1 MEAEDDSSFSSATD
15 IPLDDDQNSSSPSA
29 PAPPD
34 WVPSRSS
41 TNKIEQNSSTPSSPA
56 PPAWVPSKIEQNSSA
71 SSAPASSG
79 SNNNNNDEPLR
90 LPRIGGSHRG
100 IFLRDTIQSQLPTN
114 DQLQKRKQQAGRLF
128 KNVGSQLSKIN
139 LSKLIDGM
147 EQDQGYAD
155 SLEQLN
161 DRMKEESERQGIRRE
176 AEGLMLK
183 VVTDHLEEFLI
194 KNPLGTYEDWIQD
207 LHPENANQ
215 GLLFSDIQQIDERF
229 YVQESDHRRL
239 WNEAIEEQQQQQ
251 QQQQEE
257 QNGDSNADNNNNYAH
272 RLVAARTQI
281 WGKAPPSTIASRT
294 NSQSRSY
301 NDSQQSTN
309 PMIDLLSGSVD
320 FQAASDK
327 STGNTTKME
336 HNGSNEQN
344 VTEGGV
350 SEDLIKF

>member
-1 MEAEDDSSFSSATD
+1 MMEAEDDNSFSGAID
-15 IPLDDDQNSSSPSA
+15 IPLDDDQNSSAPSA
-29 PAPPD
+29 PAAPA

-41 TNKIEQNSSTPSSPA
+41 TNSSAPSA
-56 PPAWVPSKIEQNSSA
+56 PPADAANNSS
-71 SSAPASSG
+71 
-79 SNNNNNDEPLR
+79 NNRNDEPLR
-90 LPRIGGSHRG
+90 LPRIGGMHRG
-100 IFLRDTIQSQLPTN
+100 VFLRDTIQSQLPTN

-147 EQDQGYAD
+147 EQDQGFAD
-155 SLEQLN
+155 SLEELN

-176 AEGLMLK
+176 AEVLMLK
-183 VVTDHLEEFLI
+183 VVTDHLEEFLT
-194 KNPLGTYEDWIQD
+194 KNPLGTYEEWIQD

-251 QQQQEE
+251 QQQQSEE
-257 QNGDSNADNNNNYAH
+257 DQNEDNVDNNKYAH
-272 RLVAARTQI
+272 RIVAARTQI
-281 WGKAPPSTIASRT
+281 WGKAPPRSTASRT
-294 NSQSRSY
+294 NSQSSSY
-301 NDSQQSTN
+301 SDKPINDN

-320 FQAASDK
+320 FQASGI
-327 STGNTTKME
+327 SSGNTTKLK
-336 HNGSNEQN
+336 HNGSDELK
-344 VTEGGV
+344 VEEGGV